1 MIAVD
6 SLYSQLLDFGALGL
20 FAGFLIYSNA
30 KMQKRLD
37 ETVARFQETLENQEK
52 AHAAAEDII
61 RTRYDN
67 LLAQFNTE
75 RQRVY
80 DDVVKKLDDIVRAV
94 SRE

>member
-1 MIAVD
+1 MCIRD
-6 SLYSQLLDFGALGL
+6 
-20 FAGFLIYSNA
+20 
-30 KMQKRLD
+30 RD

-94 SRE
+94 SKE

>member
-1 MIAVD
+1 MD
-6 SLYSQLLDFGALGL
+6 SVYSQLLDFVSLGL
-20 FAGFLIYSNA
+20 FDGFLIYSNA

-94 SRE
+94 SKE